1 MPVQIYKL
9 PDRPPTREVSVEH
22 IEIVKTMMGSPDG
35 NTVNRYVAGKTYLMP
50 EGLAAVFV
58 REKWGQKVDA
68 PKDPEGEGNHPAPKK
83 TDNEREADEDG
94 DVDNGTLGYN
104 VVDANGLIAEEEDVD
119 SLRALRR
126 GEEQHPDFNGGRIG
140 VLDAID
146 VRLAELEDE

>member
-58 REKWGQKVDA
+58 REKWGRKVDA
-68 PKDPEGEGNHPAPKK
+68 PEDPESEGSHHAVKD
-83 TDNEREADEDG
+83 TDATTEADES
-94 DVDNGTLGYN
+94 DVDNGTKSYN
-104 VVDANGLIAEEEDVD
+104 VVDAKALIADEEDTD

-126 GEEQHPDFNGGRIG
+126 GEEQHLDFAGGRIG

-146 VRLAELEDE
+146 ARLAELEEE